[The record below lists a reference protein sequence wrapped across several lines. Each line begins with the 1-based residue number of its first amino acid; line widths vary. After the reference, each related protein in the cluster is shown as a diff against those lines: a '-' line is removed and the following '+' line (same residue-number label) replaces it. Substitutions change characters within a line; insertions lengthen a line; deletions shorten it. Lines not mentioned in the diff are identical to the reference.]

1 LGLSIIFPNSFCP
14 NCKVTIKW
22 YDNIPI
28 LSYILL
34 SGRCRN
40 CKIKISII
48 YPIVEFLCGLICVL
62 LYFKFGLSISF
73 FIFLNFFFIL
83 LVVSFIDIKTT
94 EVPDVLSYYLIISG
108 VVLSFLNPVLGVGMP
123 LRVINS
129 VVGGIRFGSSIWGV
143 AGVVALAH
151 DVFLT
156 IGFLTLLGKEITI
169 TVIAAILTLAGYSI
183 NDTIVIFDRIREN
196 IKLMRKETLERIINI
211 SINQNLSRTI
221 LTSGTTLAAGLSL
234 YILGN
239 QIIKDFALSLVFG
252 VIVGTYSSIFVASA
266 LVLEYNLLKKK

>member
-1 LGLSIIFPNSFCP
+1 MGLSIIFPNSFCP

-129 VVGGIRFGSSIWGV
+129 VVGGIVGFCFLALIEFLGSKIFQKPAIGGGDVKIFCGIGTYLGVNSIFRIMFF
-143 AGVVALAH
+143 ACVVALAY
-151 DVFLT
+151 VLVVS
-156 IGFLTLLGKEITI
+156 L
-169 TVIAAILTLAGYSI
+169 
-183 NDTIVIFDRIREN
+183 
-196 IKLMRKETLERIINI
+196 IKKERIFGKYLQFVPFI
-211 SINQNLSRTI
+211 SI
-221 LTSGTTLAAGLSL
+221 GCFV
-234 YILGN
+234 Y
-239 QIIKDFALSLVFG
+239 VF
-252 VIVGTYSSIFVASA
+252 TFV
-266 LVLEYNLLKKK
+266 